1 MPDEAND
8 IAEQFEKAFNTPKQ
22 TWLLAAGASFMSN
35 IPLMYPLTR
44 RVLELARTEF
54 FKDEAEI
61 LSTIDFIAGD
71 IDESAHI
78 EIFLTHLADLI
89 SMSVRYRDHT
99 VQLGDKKVGFDTL
112 TKLHNGLLEIIS
124 DTIRWGYGEDW
135 DENGKPADPH
145 VGTSEKPI
153 VTVEHHLSFV
163 RAVFGRNR
171 AGLEA
176 LRGPVEFF
184 TTNYDTLI
192 EDALALSSVPYDD
205 GFSGGGVAFWAGY
218 NRDSNPTSKARI
230 VKLHGSIDWVALKDD
245 ASQLLR
251 VRHHDVYPAPKNQVV
266 IYPQSTKYVNTQ
278 LDPFAA
284 LFQRFRANLADG
296 SERVLL
302 VCGYSFGDEHINQ
315 DIEVAMSTPDS
326 QLTLVAFSE
335 EKDALPTVLDSWRK
349 TSWGDR
355 VYVVSTK
362 GLYNGSRGP
371 FWEKEGGRDWWTFS
385 GVTEMLSDGLPSDIQ
400 EAMA

>member
-1 MPDEAND
+1 MSDEARD
-8 IAEQFEKAFNTPKQ
+8 IAEQFEKAFNIPKQ

-44 RVLELARTEF
+44 RVLELAKTEI
-54 FKDEAEI
+54 FKDEAKI

-71 IDESAHI
+71 IDANAHI

-89 SMSVRYRDHT
+89 SMSVRSRDQS
-99 VQLGDKKVGFDTL
+99 VQLGNEKIGFDTL
-112 TKLHNGLLEIIS
+112 TKLHHGLLDIIS
-124 DTIRWGYGEDW
+124 DTIRWGYRENW
-135 DENGKPADPH
+135 DENGEPVDPN
-145 VGTSEKPI
+145 VGTSEVPI

-163 RAVFGRNR
+163 KAVFGRNR

-192 EDALALSSVPYDD
+192 EDALALRGVPYDD

-218 NRDSNPTSKARI
+218 SRDTNPTSKARV
-230 VKLHGSIDWVALKDD
+230 VKLHGSIDWVAPKDD
-245 ASQLLR
+245 ASRLLR
-251 VRHHDVYPAPKNQVV
+251 VRHHDIYPAPKNQVV

-278 LDPFAA
+278 LDPFAE

-315 DIEVAMSTPDS
+315 DIEVAMSAPDS

-335 EKDALPTVLDSWRK
+335 EREALPPVLDIWRK
-349 TSWGDR
+349 TSWGER

-362 GLYNGSRGP
+362 GLYNGNRGP
-371 FWEKEGGRDWWTFS
+371 FWEKEGGRDWWTFG
-385 GVTEMLSDGLPSDIQ
+385 GVTEMLSDGLPADIQ

>member
-1 MPDEAND
+1 MSDEAKD

-54 FKDEAEI
+54 FKDEDEI
-61 LSTIDFIAGD
+61 LSTIGFIAGD

-89 SMSVRYRDHT
+89 SMSVRSRDHT

-112 TKLHNGLLEIIS
+112 TKLHHGLLEIIS
-124 DTIRWGYGEDW
+124 DTIRWGYRENWDDNGE
-135 DENGKPADPH
+135 PADPS

-153 VTVEHHLSFV
+153 VSVEHHLDFV

-192 EDALALSSVPYDD
+192 EDALALCGVPYDD
-205 GFSGGGVAFWAGY
+205 GFSGGSIAFWAGY
-218 NRDSNPTSKARI
+218 GGGANLSLKARV
-230 VKLHGSIDWVALKDD
+230 VKLHGSIDWVAPKDD
-245 ASQLLR
+245 ASRLLR
-251 VRHHDVYPAPKNQVV
+251 VRHHDAYPAPKNQVV

-278 LDPFAA
+278 LDPFAE
-284 LFQRFRANLADG
+284 LFQRFRRNLADG

-315 DIEVAMSTPDS
+315 DIEVAMSAPDS

-335 EKDALPTVLDSWRK
+335 ERDALPPILDVWRK
-349 TSWGDR
+349 ASWGER
-355 VYVVSTK
+355 IYIVSNK
-362 GLYNGSRGP
+362 GLYNGDTGP
-371 FWEKEGGRDWWTFS
+371 FWELKEGRGWWTFT
-385 GVTEMLSDGLPSDIQ
+385 GVTEMLSDGLPADIQ

>member
-1 MPDEAND
+1 MSDEAID
-8 IAEQFEKAFNTPKQ
+8 IAEQFEKAIRTPKQ

-44 RVLELARTEF
+44 RVLALARTEF
-54 FKDEAEI
+54 FKDEDEL
-61 LSTIDFIAGD
+61 LSVINFIAGD
-71 IDESAHI
+71 IEKEAHI
-78 EIFLTHLADLI
+78 EVFLTHLADLI
-89 SMSVRYRDHT
+89 SMSTRSRDHT
-99 VQLGDKKVGFDTL
+99 VQLGGEKVSFDTL
-112 TKLHNGLLEIIS
+112 TQLHHGLLEIIS
-124 DTIRWGYGEDW
+124 DTIRWGYRENWNEKGELEDP
-135 DENGKPADPH
+135 DVGNSEN
-145 VGTSEKPI
+145 PI
-153 VTVEHHLSFV
+153 VTVKHHLSFV
-163 RAVFGRNR
+163 RAVFGQSR

-192 EDALALSSVPYDD
+192 EDALALCGIPYDD

-218 NRDSNPTSKARI
+218 GRDTSRASKARI
-230 VKLHGSIDWVALKDD
+230 IKLHGSIDWVAPKEG
-245 ASQLLR
+245 ASRLLR
-251 VRHHDVYPAPKNQVV
+251 VRHHDTYPAPKNQVV

-315 DIEVAMSTPDS
+315 DIEVAMSAPDS

-335 EKDALPTVLDSWRK
+335 EKDALPTILDFWRK
-349 TSWGDR
+349 SSWGER
-355 VYVVSTK
+355 VYVASTK
-362 GLYNGSRGP
+362 GLYNGDRGP
-371 FWEKEGGRDWWTFS
+371 FWEKDGGRDWWTFD
-385 GVTEMLSDGLPSDIQ
+385 GVTGILSGGLPTDIQ

>member
-1 MPDEAND
+1 MSDEAND
-8 IAEQFEKAFNTPKQ
+8 VAEQFEKAFNTPKQ

-54 FKDEAEI
+54 FKGEAEI

-71 IDESAHI
+71 IDENAHI

-89 SMSVRYRDHT
+89 SMSVRSRNHT
-99 VQLGDKKVGFDTL
+99 VQLGGEKVSFDTL
-112 TKLHNGLLEIIS
+112 TKLHHGLLDIIS
-124 DTIRWGYGEDW
+124 DTIRWGYRENW
-135 DENGKPADPH
+135 DEKGKPADPN

-153 VTVEHHLSFV
+153 VSVEHHLAFV

-192 EDALALSSVPYDD
+192 EDALALRGVPYDD
-205 GFSGGGVAFWAGY
+205 GFSGGSIAFWSGYGDAG
-218 NRDSNPTSKARI
+218 NPSFNARV
-230 VKLHGSIDWVALKDD
+230 VKLHGSIDWVAPKDD
-245 ASQLLR
+245 ASRLLR
-251 VRHHDVYPAPKNQVV
+251 VRHHDAYPAPQNQVV

-278 LDPFAA
+278 LDPFAE
-284 LFQRFRANLADG
+284 LFQRFRRNLADG

-315 DIEVAMSTPDS
+315 DIEVAMSAPDS
-326 QLTLVAFSE
+326 QLTLLAFSE
-335 EKDALPTVLDSWRK
+335 ERPALPPTLEDWRK
-349 TSWGDR
+349 TSWGER
-355 VYVVSTK
+355 VYIVSNK
-362 GLYNGSRGP
+362 GLYNGDRGP
-371 FWEKEGGRDWWTFS
+371 FWEIEKDRDWWTFA
-385 GVTEMLSDGLPSDIQ
+385 GVTELLSDGLPADIQ
-400 EAMA
+400 EAMV